1 VKREQQGAFDAEFST
16 FVANRGRYLHRLAEL
31 LTGDPHRAADLVQ
44 SALER
49 AYPRW
54 QRIQADD
61 PTAYVRRII
70 VNEHRSWW
78 HRLLNRE
85 LPAEPAPDRAAPG
98 DLAASHAQRSVVL
111 GALRQLT
118 GRERSVI
125 VLRFYGDLSEAEI
138 AAELGIAPGT
148 VKSTAHRALGK
159 LRAMPEL
166 TDGPTAHPR
175 QAVNPTMNEVTRWTS
190 KAN

>member
-1 VKREQQGAFDAEFST
+1 MKREQQAALDAEFST
-16 FVANRGRYLHRLAEL
+16 FVVNRGRYLHRLAEL
-31 LTGDPHRAADLVQ
+31 LTGDPHRASDLVQ

-70 VNEHRSWW
+70 VNGHRSWW
-78 HRLLNRE
+78 HRRLNRE

-98 DLAASHAQRSVVL
+98 DLAEGHAQRSVVL

-118 GRERSVI
+118 ARERSVI
-125 VLRFYGDLSEAEI
+125 ALRFYGDLSESEI
-138 AAELGIAPGT
+138 AAELEIAPGT
-148 VKSTAHRALGK
+148 VKSTVHRALGK

-166 TDGPTAHPR
+166 ADSSTAHPR
-175 QAVNPTMNEVTRWTS
+175 LPELDPLMNEVTR
-190 KAN
+190 